1 MPAIG
6 LLGLRL
12 IVAAVMIAHGGH
24 TLFGLWGGPGVGPG
38 GLSSEAV
45 RMANLGLE
53 PGFLIA
59 VLTGIIQLAGGL
71 LLVAGWLTRW
81 AAAAILLRVAI
92 DLWVVHWRLG
102 FFMNWTL
109 EPGRG
114 HGMEYALLLAGAA
127 FCLLLAGAGD
137 YSLDGWRSRVSG
149 RLAMQRER
157 LRRKF

>member
-1 MPAIG
+1 MPAVG

-12 IVAAVMIAHGGH
+12 IVATVLIAHGSH
-24 TLFGLWGGPGVGPG
+24 TLFGLWGGPGIGSG

-59 VLTGIIQLAGGL
+59 VLTGLIQLVGGAF
-71 LLVAGWLTRW
+71 LVIGWLTRW
-81 AAAAILLRVAI
+81 AAAAVLARVLI
-92 DLWVVHWRLG
+92 DIWFVYWRSG
-102 FFMNWTL
+102 FFLNWTN
-109 EPGRG
+109 EPARG
-114 HGMEYALLLAGAA
+114 HGIEYGLLLAGAML
-127 FCLLLAGAGD
+127 CLLLTGAGE
-137 YSLDGWRSRVSG
+137 YSLDGWRSRESG